1 MYKPQGTILGTLE
14 AICRERIVLPAIQRE
29 FIWRP
34 RQVCSLFDSLMQD
47 YPIGPFLYWK
57 VPRSNADKY
66 PWYGFVQDWHEKNAP
81 HNPDVTPRPN
91 IPLTAVL
98 DGQQRLTALNI
109 GLRGSM
115 AWKLPRTW
123 WNIDANF
130 PVRHLYLNILGEA
143 PEDSE
148 SRYQFRF
155 LREDRQLPR
164 SELDMWFKV
173 SEILDLQDTEVLRD
187 WAREQKL
194 PHDAFKRLNVLRK
207 VIHDKPVIFAYEER
221 SEEKVLH
228 IFTRM
233 NRGGTPLSY
242 SDLLFSIIVE
252 QVGQQRDMRKE
263 ILDFVDQL
271 NAIGKG
277 FDFKKDFVL
286 KASLMLLNARIEFK
300 ASNFNELPFSEQW
313 DKIKKVLTKTVRL
326 INSFGLCKVNL
337 VSENPL
343 LAIAY
348 YLYIKGTTISK
359 SDRENIRLWLI
370 RGMIKPRIWSS
381 GANSLLTMFRRVI
394 RENGMHGFPINEI
407 ENDMAKRDK
416 SLEFNDEGLQEL
428 TEITIHDR
436 AAFLLLS
443 LLCDV
448 DLAKNKYDLDHIFPH
463 VKFTPETLRA
473 AGVSDEKHE
482 DYKDMRDRLPN
493 LQLLEENENKRK
505 QALLPK
511 DWLIQKYPEPNSR
524 RKYTHG
530 HLLGD
535 VPEGLDEFEAFY
547 EARRKRLEEKIRQLL
562 GYAKD

>member
-14 AICRERIVLPAIQRE
+14 AISRGRMVLPAIQRE

-34 RQVCSLFDSLMQD
+34 WQVCSLFDSLMQD

-57 VPRSNADKY
+57 VPRSDADKY
-66 PWYGFVQDWHEKNAP
+66 TWYGFVQNWHEKNAP
-81 HNPDVTPRPN
+81 HNPDIDPPN

-115 AWKLPRTW
+115 AWKLPRMW

-187 WAREQKL
+187 WVREQKL
-194 PHDAFKRLNVLRK
+194 PHHAFKRLNALRK
-207 VIHDKPVIFAYEER
+207 VIHEKQLIFAYEER

-263 ILDFVDQL
+263 ILDFVDKL
-271 NAIGKG
+271 NAIGEG
-277 FDFKKDFVL
+277 FEFKTDFVL
-286 KASLMLLNARIEFK
+286 KASLMLLNARVEFK
-300 ASNFNELPFSEQW
+300 ASNFNELPFSDQW
-313 DKIKKVLTKTVRL
+313 DKIKKVLIKTVRL

-348 YLYIKGTTISK
+348 YLYIKGTTPSK
-359 SDRENIRLWLI
+359 SDRANIRLWLI

-381 GANSLLTMFRRVI
+381 GSNSLLTMFRRVI
-394 RENGMHGFPINEI
+394 RENGMRGFPINEI
-407 ENDMAKRDK
+407 ENEMERRDK
-416 SLEFNDEGLQEL
+416 SLEFNDEDLQEL
-428 TEITIHDR
+428 AEITIRDR
-436 AAFLLLS
+436 TAFRLLT

-448 DLAKNKYDLDHIFPH
+448 DMAKNKYALDHIFPH
-463 VKFTPETLRA
+463 VKFTPDTLRA
-473 AGVSDEKHE
+473 AGVPDKKHE

-505 QALLPK
+505 QAILPR

-524 RKYTHG
+524 RKYARG

-535 VPEGLDEFEAFY
+535 VPEGLGEFDAFY
-547 EARRKRLEEKIRQLL
+547 EARRKRLEEKIRRLL
-562 GYAKD
+562 GYA

>member
-1 MYKPQGTILGTLE
+1 
-14 AICRERIVLPAIQRE
+14 
-29 FIWRP
+29 
-34 RQVCSLFDSLMQD
+34 
-47 YPIGPFLYWK
+47 
-57 VPRSNADKY
+57 
-66 PWYGFVQDWHEKNAP
+66 
-81 HNPDVTPRPN
+81 
-91 IPLTAVL
+91 
-98 DGQQRLTALNI
+98 
-109 GLRGSM
+109 
-115 AWKLPRTW
+115 
-123 WNIDANF
+123 
-130 PVRHLYLNILGEA
+130 
-143 PEDSE
+143 
-148 SRYQFRF
+148 
-155 LREDRQLPR
+155 
-164 SELDMWFKV
+164 MWFKV
-173 SEILDLQDTEVLRD
+173 SEILGLQDTEVLRD
-187 WAREQKL
+187 WVREQKL
-194 PHDAFKRLNVLRK
+194 PRHAFKRLNVLRK
-207 VIHDKPVIFAYEER
+207 VIHEKPVIFAYEER

-277 FDFKKDFVL
+277 FDFEKDFVL
-286 KASLMLLNARIEFK
+286 KASLMLLNARVEFK

-313 DKIKKVLTKTVRL
+313 DKIKKVLIKTVRL

-359 SDRENIRLWLI
+359 SDRENIRLWLV

-394 RENGMHGFPINEI
+394 RENGMRGFPINEI
-407 ENDMAKRDK
+407 ENEMERRDK
-416 SLEFNDEGLQEL
+416 SLEFNDEALQKL
-428 TEITIHDR
+428 AEITIHDR
-436 AAFLLLS
+436 AAFLLLT

-473 AGVSDEKHE
+473 AGVPDEKHE

-524 RKYTHG
+524 RKYTRG
-530 HLLGD
+530 HMLGD

-547 EARRKRLEEKIRQLL
+547 EARHKRLEEKIRQLL